1 MNSRIQ
7 KLNTLFN
14 DYIGKNWEIII
25 EELGPPD
32 VFSEDDIWTY
42 SCRKYLFF
50 REETIFFM
58 KNQRVVDIAITEFF
72 LHKVVRI
79 IFCHRG
85 IQPEFKDLRLF
96 RLV

>member
-32 VFSEDDIWTY
+32 GFSEDDIWTY

-50 REETIFFM
+50 REE
-58 KNQRVVDIAITEFF
+58 QSS
-72 LHKVVRI
+72 L
-79 IFCHRG
+79 
-85 IQPEFKDLRLF
+85 
-96 RLV
+96 